1 MRVSPGSAAHVAKM
15 AEQAGALAAL
25 EKMNEPGAAV
35 AAMEKLLKVY
45 PKAPQ
50 AKLATRKIEQL
61 QSGQAGKKKVK
72 GN

>member
-1 MRVSPGSAAHVAKM
+1 MLKM
-15 AEQAGALAAL
+15 GYAL

-50 AKLATRKIEQL
+50 AKLATRKLEQL
-61 QSGQAGKKKVK
+61 KASQAGTKKDT

>member
-1 MRVSPGSAAHVAKM
+1 MGY
-15 AEQAGALAAL
+15 AL

-35 AAMEKLLKVY
+35 GAMEKLLKNY
-45 PKAPQ
+45 PNAPQ

-61 QSGQAGKKKVK
+61 KSSQAGTKKDT